1 MTLDGDPCNKG
12 KEVTSESQSRKPM
25 TLDGESRN
33 IGKEVNPKSQSQ
45 KALDG
50 NPRNNEREEN
60 LECQGV
66 YLRTENRH
74 LV

>member
-12 KEVTSESQSRKPM
+12 KEVNFE
-25 TLDGESRN
+25 
-33 IGKEVNPKSQSQ
+33 SQSQ

-50 NPRNNEREEN
+50 NPHDKAREGN

-66 YLRTENRH
+66 LLRTENLH